1 MQQATT
7 IKPDAAVLWLELG
20 IAQTGQKKYDDAAT
34 SLKKAMDLDTASKK
48 PNPEI
53 QAADDNALGE
63 VYANTN
69 KIPDATASYDAA
81 AKLQPANAGMF
92 YTNETIVL
100 SRAGQTDATIAA
112 ADKAIAAD
120 PTKADSLLPEGTG
133 AHFESHRGSEDA
145 EDRRASG
152 YRGSLQQVPRI
163 GPQRADGARSEV
175 DPGGDRG
182 EGQHQVL
189 RRQEALIWLGG
200 RNQVEGTLLLGVP
213 LLLSGGTSLEHSA
226 PSRVV
231 SYADA
236 SRIVREQADRLA
248 PRHAPEFV
256 GLLDTLGRV
265 LAEPILADRDQPPF
279 PRSTRDGFACRAADV
294 AAGLPLEVIGSI
306 RAGDAVVIE
315 VSAGKAVEIMTGAPV
330 PAGAD
335 CVVMV
340 EHVQR
345 DRDKLRLSPG
355 RSVQPGENIVPMG
368 AEARAGAVIV
378 PEGTRISPAQIAV
391 AAACGAGQ
399 LSVYGRPRVA
409 IVATGDELV
418 EVNQQP
424 QSQQIRNSNSY
435 SLAAQILAAGAEPVR
450 LPIARDERGHLEGII
465 RCGLET
471 DLVLLSGGV
480 SMGKYDLVEEVLLSL
495 GAEFFFTGALIQ
507 PGKPVVFG
515 RLGEHYF
522 FGLPGNPVSTM
533 VTFLLFV
540 EPVLGALC
548 GDVGRA
554 PRFTQARLTSEVQVK
569 TGLTRFLPARL
580 ADGNVEPV
588 TWQGSGD
595 LASTSHS
602 NCFLVVPP
610 DQPVLAAG
618 ETVTILL

>member
-1 MQQATT
+1 M
-7 IKPDAAVLWLELG
+7 
-20 IAQTGQKKYDDAAT
+20 
-34 SLKKAMDLDTASKK
+34 
-48 PNPEI
+48 
-53 QAADDNALGE
+53 
-63 VYANTN
+63 
-69 KIPDATASYDAA
+69 
-81 AKLQPANAGMF
+81 
-92 YTNETIVL
+92 
-100 SRAGQTDATIAA
+100 
-112 ADKAIAAD
+112 
-120 PTKADSLLPEGTG
+120 G
-133 AHFESHRGSEDA
+133 AH
-145 EDRRASG
+145 
-152 YRGSLQQVPRI
+152 
-163 GPQRADGARSEV
+163 
-175 DPGGDRG
+175 
-182 EGQHQVL
+182 
-189 RRQEALIWLGG
+189 
-200 RNQVEGTLLLGVP
+200 LLN
-213 LLLSGGTSLEHSA
+213 TTA

-231 SYADA
+231 SYAEA
-236 SRIVREQADRLA
+236 SGIVREHADRLVA
-248 PRHAPEFV
+248 RHAPEFV

-294 AAGLPLEVIGSI
+294 AAGIPLEVIGSI
-306 RAGDAVVIE
+306 RAGDSVVIE
-315 VSAGKAVEIMTGAPV
+315 VSARKAVEIMTGAPV

-340 EHVQR
+340 EHVLR
-345 DRDKLRLSPG
+345 DRDTLRIASG

-368 AEARAGAVIV
+368 AEARADAVIV
-378 PEGTRISPAQIAV
+378 PRGTRISPAQVAV

-399 LSVYGRPRVA
+399 LSVFGHPRVA

-418 EVNQQP
+418 EVKQQP
-424 QSQQIRNSNSY
+424 QTHQIRNSNSY

-465 RCGLET
+465 RRALET

-533 VTFLLFV
+533 VTFMLFV

-548 GDVGRA
+548 GEVGRG
-554 PRFTQARLTSEVQVK
+554 PRFAQARMVGEVRVK
-569 TGLTRFLPARL
+569 AGLTRFLPARL
-580 ADGNVEPV
+580 ADGTVEAV
-588 TWQGSGD
+588 IWQGSGD
-595 LASTSHS
+595 LASTSRS

-610 DQPVLAAG
+610 DKPVISAG